1 MPTFDGGHY
10 FLTVLVPVRTD
21 LVATQDDDGV
31 ATSAVH
37 ALRKRLSLLPT
48 AAQSDACLK
57 GQSPFARNKR
67 NHFVR
72 LVVIDDVAYNGRV
85 SSDTLFN
92 AIRGTDLTAAQ
103 PQDHLSCPFLL
114 FVADIDAESGDAKQR
129 DSYLIELWNTMGEE
143 LRDVF
148 QYCVA
153 FTSRVQ
159 DAASFSKY
167 IADCQLE
174 TTMSFNDYYPVS
186 GTSLLNLLPMW
197 PDKVTML
204 GFAAASAAVI
214 AVGFFAPSA
223 LAWVVAAALAA
234 IVYLAYRSVMAAGA
248 EPFPP
253 SGDAK
258 LPAVLKALYLQHA
271 FTRFAIDNQITAAA
285 AAPGKDGKSDSAA
298 AQELY
303 DNFAGFIAQYRP
315 NDLEEPTQE
324 PGVILL

>member
-10 FLTVLVPVRTD
+10 FLTALVPVRTD
-21 LVATQDDDGV
+21 LVSTQDDDGV
-31 ATSAVH
+31 ASSAVH

-85 SSDTLFN
+85 SSDTVFN
-92 AIRGTDLTAAQ
+92 ALRGTDLTVAQ
-103 PQDHLSCPFLL
+103 SQDHLSCPFLL
-114 FVADIDAESGDAKQR
+114 FVADIDAESGDANQR
-129 DSYLIELWNTMGEE
+129 DSYLIELWNTIGKE
-143 LRDVF
+143 LQDVF
-148 QYCVA
+148 QYCVG
-153 FTSRVQ
+153 FTTRVQ
-159 DAASFSKY
+159 DAASFAKY

-174 TTMSFNDYYPVS
+174 TTMSFNDYYPVT
-186 GTSLLNLLPMW
+186 GTQLLNLLPMW
-197 PDKVTML
+197 PDKVTLL
-204 GFAAASAAVI
+204 GLAAALAVI
-214 AVGFFAPSA
+214 AAGFFTLSPP
-223 LAWVVAAALAA
+223 AWVAAAVLAA

-248 EPFPP
+248 KPFPH
-253 SGDAK
+253 SDDAK

-285 AAPGKDGKSDSAA
+285 ALPGKDGKSDSAA

-303 DNFAGFIAQYRP
+303 DNFARFIAQHRP
-315 NDLEEPTQE
+315 ADLEEPTQE
-324 PGVILL
+324 PGVILM